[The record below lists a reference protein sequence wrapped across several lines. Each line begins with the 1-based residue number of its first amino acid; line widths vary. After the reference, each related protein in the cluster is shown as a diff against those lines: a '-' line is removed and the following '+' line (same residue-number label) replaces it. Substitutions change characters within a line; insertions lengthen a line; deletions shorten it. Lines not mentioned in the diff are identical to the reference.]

1 MGGATEATLAE
12 LLAVAQAMNV
22 NMVKLNAMIN
32 QIRQGGGLGSGG
44 GGGSTG
50 SAASSAASGLGKLVS
65 SLNPV
70 TLAMN
75 ALEAGATLVG
85 KVFSTM
91 FEIVGKVG
99 SGLMSAAT
107 GLINFSVQATTG
119 SARLSDLFNSF
130 KGLPFFIGEA
140 AGLFAKI
147 VSVLE
152 EQLTTYRNLTKIGAS
167 FSGNLTLMRDTAAKA
182 QLTLG
187 EFASVV
193 SGNSEIFATLGGNV
207 QKGLDRFVK
216 LQGDLMGPGSAYS
229 KQLLALGYTS
239 AEAAEAL
246 ASYMRS
252 QGTMNKSQL
261 ANDKLITDGVVAYAK
276 ELDTISKL
284 TGKSREKIEAELKSV
299 ELEETYQQFLAGIA
313 DPKQAAAIKSAVA
326 NMLNAGGREAAEQLK
341 LAVQGIETAITPG
354 QTALAAATEGLS
366 IEVSRNIAAAINQG
380 KSVEEIGRITR
391 EEAMRVGRQ
400 QQRLFGELGTQGVAA
415 LRAAGSTVVTAGAEF
430 QKYART
436 VGNLSEAD
444 RIAAE
449 QRADQERGNAA
460 ALAQAEQNIR
470 NFGNQLILAVD
481 KFIGPGG
488 ERLVKFGESITGA
501 ISKLVGSKGFQET
514 VDGLSKWFGTTLDK
528 LTNAKT
534 PEEFFSSLITQGK
547 AAFTGIM
554 NTVKPLWNETI
565 APALING
572 WNGFI
577 AYMQKEGLPQMQK
590 FYEEKVAP
598 MLSTVFT
605 DIMDFIIYNLRK
617 NSAIAR
623 FLFKE
628 TDREREEFERSQF
641 ESGQMQ
647 RNVDR
652 ILREYNKKY
661 TTEQQRESTAGRE
674 DFEYYKIELERL
686 KEAQRK
692 FAPQP
697 ATPVDRPNRGGRPYG
712 TLGVLG
718 QTSEPQ
724 SGTVGIE
731 QGERVLNP
739 METATYNNLEQS
751 IQRLNSL
758 TAQMLATMREQAEY
772 ARRNLDATKAL
783 SNNLFA

>member
-32 QIRQGGGLGSGG
+32 QIRQQGGPVS
-44 GGGSTG
+44 SSG
-50 SAASSAASGLGKLVS
+50 SAGSSASSAASGLSKLVS
-65 SLNPV
+65 SLNPL

-75 ALEAGATLVG
+75 ALEGAATLVG

-91 FEIVGKVG
+91 FEIVGKIG
-99 SGLMSAAT
+99 SGLMSAAS
-107 GLINFSVQATTG
+107 GLVKFSVQAATG
-119 SARLSDLFNSF
+119 SAKLSDLFNSF
-130 KGLPFFIGEA
+130 KGLPFFIGET
-140 AGLFAKI
+140 AGLFAQI
-147 VSVLE
+147 VGILE
-152 EQLTTYRNLTKIGAS
+152 EQLKTYRDLTKVGAS
-167 FSGNLTLMRDTAAKA
+167 FGGNLTLMRDTAARA

-187 EFASVV
+187 EFANVV
-193 SGNSEIFATLGGNV
+193 TNNSEIFASLGGNA
-207 QKGLDRFVK
+207 QRGIDRFVK
-216 LQGDLMGPGSAYS
+216 LQGDLMGPNSQYS
-229 KQLLALGYTS
+229 RQLMALGYTS
-239 AEAAEAL
+239 AETAEAL

-276 ELDTISKL
+276 ELDTLSKL
-284 TGKSREKIEAELKSV
+284 TGKSREKLEAELKSI
-299 ELEETYQQFLAGIA
+299 ELEETYQQFLAGIQ
-313 DPKQAAAIKSAVA
+313 DPNQAAAIKSAVA
-326 NMLNAGGREAAEQLK
+326 SMLSAGGRDAAEQLK
-341 LAVQGIETAITPG
+341 LAVQGIDTAITPG
-354 QTALAAATEGLS
+354 QTALAAATQGLS
-366 IEVSRNIAAAINQG
+366 IEVSRNIATAIQQG

-391 EEAMRVGRQ
+391 DEAMRVGRQ
-400 QQRLFGELGTQGVAA
+400 QQRLFNELGTQGVAA
-415 LRAAGSTVVTAGAEF
+415 LRASGSTVVTAGAEF

-449 QRADQERGNAA
+449 QRAAQERGNAA
-460 ALAQAEQNIR
+460 ALAQAELNIR
-470 NFGNQLILAVD
+470 NFGNQLILAID

-501 ISKLVGSKGFQET
+501 ITKLVGSRGFQET

-528 LTNAKT
+528 LANAKS

-547 AAFTGIM
+547 AAFEGIA
-554 NTVKPLWNETI
+554 NTVTPMWNNTI
-565 APALING
+565 APAITKG
-572 WNGFI
+572 WNDFI
-577 AYMQKEGLPQMQK
+577 EYMKKTGLPEIRK
-590 FYEEKVAP
+590 FYDEKLKP
-598 MLSTVFT
+598 MLSNLFT
-605 DIMDFIIYNLRK
+605 GMMDFIIYHLRK

-623 FLFKE
+623 FLFNETAKE
-628 TDREREEFERSQF
+628 AEERKQVEDSPEYGRLYAQAEAEQAALPIEYRTGIMYNEVFRQAKAEMEERLRREEAAR
-641 ESGQMQ
+641 
-647 RNVDR
+647 R
-652 ILREYNKKY
+652 
-661 TTEQQRESTAGRE
+661 AGS
-674 DFEYYKIELERL
+674 
-686 KEAQRK
+686 
-692 FAPQP
+692 QP

-758 TAQMLATMREQAEY
+758 TAQMLATMREQADY